1 MLGLATRDLI
11 LKEEDWNPIIPGH
24 IFMPL
29 SLYLKPGPKSQSTSG
44 IVIVFSVCYISKVC
58 KVYFVAL
65 GLLLKFTVPR
75 SPTYY

>member
-1 MLGLATRDLI
+1 
-11 LKEEDWNPIIPGH
+11 
-24 IFMPL
+24 MPL
-29 SLYLKPGPKSQSTSG
+29 SLYLKPGPKSQSTSV